1 MNIQKDYFKM
11 LEKMAELSQNSLDSF
26 ARLTEAATVTSEN
39 LLRQQ
44 LEMFQL
50 ASGPNADPMQ
60 GIAEISEI
68 VFRKREQ
75 LTQQQMDMLK
85 LAIES
90 STEFLNDNGDAKLED
105 VMKAQREF
113 AEGLSNKLIDNVK
126 NNVDMCFE
134 TQSEI
139 NEVMSRTLST
149 KQPRPAQK
157 TSGEKKQP
165 TIRKKR
171 RYPATRK

>member
-11 LEKMAELSQNSLDSF
+11 LEKMAEMSQNSLDSF

-44 LEMFQL
+44 LEMIQL
-50 ASGPNADPMQ
+50 ASGSNADPMQ
-60 GIAEISEI
+60 GISEISEI
-68 VFRKREQ
+68 VFKKREQ
-75 LTQQQMDMLK
+75 LTRQQLDMLK

-105 VMKAQREF
+105 VMKAQRDF
-113 AEGLSNKLIDNVK
+113 AEGIGSKLIDSVK

-139 NEVMSRTLST
+139 NEVVSRTLST
-149 KQPRPAQK
+149 KKPRSAE
-157 TSGEKKQP
+157 SGENKQQP
-165 TIRKKR
+165 KIRKKR